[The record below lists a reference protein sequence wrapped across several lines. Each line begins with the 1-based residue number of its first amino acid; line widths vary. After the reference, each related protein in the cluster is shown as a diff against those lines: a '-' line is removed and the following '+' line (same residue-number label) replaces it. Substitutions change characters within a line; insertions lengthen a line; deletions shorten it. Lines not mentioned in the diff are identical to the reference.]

1 MTASYLYFCSFLLRE
16 GEFFDIVCA
25 ANRFDESRARLYF
38 IQLAQ
43 GVAYLHAHL
52 ICHLDLS
59 LENML
64 MDDNDVCKVGN
75 SAHGAGEHDAD
86 ELEDESKMNEER
98 PWPVRSVDVSHAR
111 ARLRLKPAEPLA
123 RAGQS
128 CKH

>member
-1 MTASYLYFCSFLLRE
+1 M
-16 GEFFDIVCA
+16 CA

-75 SAHGAGEHDAD
+75 NAHTGMDGH
-86 ELEDESKMNEER
+86 
-98 PWPVRSVDVSHAR
+98 
-111 ARLRLKPAEPLA
+111 
-123 RAGQS
+123 G
-128 CKH
+128 